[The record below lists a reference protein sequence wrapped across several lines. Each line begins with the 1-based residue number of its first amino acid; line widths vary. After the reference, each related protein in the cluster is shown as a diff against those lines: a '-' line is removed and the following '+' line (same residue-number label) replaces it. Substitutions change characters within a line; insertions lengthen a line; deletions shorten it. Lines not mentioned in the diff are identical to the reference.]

1 MKKVFIGTVSSS
13 ATVSAYYTS
22 SIFKSQQLLKENG
35 MDCYLDIIIDE
46 PLIQLA
52 RNKLLSLFIESDC
65 DELVFID
72 SDQAWAPEDLLKLIN
87 IDKDF
92 VGAPVIFKN
101 SNKYNVSFESISNED
116 LIKVDS
122 VGTGFLKISKR
133 VAKAVSDVS
142 QRYRDGESFN
152 KMAFEVNVVGGNIVS
167 EDFMFCKKWKDLGG
181 EVFIDPSINP
191 YHIGNASFRG
201 DFKEYLESY
210 LNNPSDIS
218 QNKV

>member
-1 MKKVFIGTVSSS
+1 MKKVFIGTVSSTAS
-13 ATVSAYYTS
+13 VSAYYLTS
-22 SIFKSQQLLKENG
+22 LFRSQQLLKENG
-35 MDCYLDIIIDE
+35 IDCYLDIIIDE

-101 SNKYNVSFESISNED
+101 SNRYNVSFESLSNED

-122 VGTGFLKISKR
+122 VGTGFLKISKK
-133 VAKAVSDVS
+133 VAKAVSDIS
-142 QRYRDGESFN
+142 QEYKDGESSN
-152 KMAFEVNVVGGNIVS
+152 RMAFEVKVINGNIIS
-167 EDFMFCKKWKDLGG
+167 EDFVFCKKWKDLGG

-191 YHIGNASFRG
+191 YHIGSASFQG
-201 DFKEYLESY
+201 NFKGYLD
-210 LNNPSDIS
+210 NDIP
-218 QNKV
+218 N

>member
-22 SIFKSQQLLKENG
+22 SIFKSQKLLKENG
-35 MDCYLDIIIDE
+35 IDCYLDIIIDE

-65 DELVFID
+65 SELIFID
-72 SDQAWAPEDLLKLIN
+72 SDQAWDPEDLLKLVN

-92 VGAPVIFKN
+92 VGAPVILKTSN
-101 SNKYNVSFESISNED
+101 SYNVSFKETSQD
-116 LIKVDS
+116 KLIKVDS
-122 VGTGFLKISKR
+122 VGTGFLKISKK
-133 VAKAVSDVS
+133 VAKAVSDIS
-142 QRYRDGESFN
+142 KEYKDGESSN
-152 KMAFEVNVVGGNIVS
+152 RMAFEIKVIDGDIVS

-181 EVFIDPSINP
+181 EIFIDPSINP

-201 DFKEYLESY
+201 DFKEYLNT
-210 LNNPSDIS
+210 L
-218 QNKV
+218 

>member
-22 SIFKSQQLLKENG
+22 SIFKSQKLLKENG
-35 MDCYLDIIIDE
+35 IDCYLDIIIDE

-65 DELVFID
+65 DELIFID
-72 SDQAWAPEDLLKLIN
+72 SDQAWDPEDLLKLIN

-92 VGAPVIFKN
+92 VGAPVILKT
-101 SNKYNVSFESISNED
+101 SNNYNVSFKDPSSNE
-116 LIKVDS
+116 LMEVDF

-133 VAKAVSDVS
+133 VAEEVFSYS
-142 QRYRDGESFN
+142 EEYIDGDSVCR
-152 KMAFEVNVVGGNIVS
+152 MAFEVKVLDKSIMS

-181 EVFIDPSINP
+181 KIFIDTSINP
-191 YHIGNASFRG
+191 YHIGSVSYQG
-201 DFKEYLESY
+201 DFKEYLSF
-210 LNNPSDIS
+210 LVDNDSTT
-218 QNKV
+218 

>member
-101 SNKYNVSFESISNED
+101 SNRYNVSFESISNED

-122 VGTGFLKISKR
+122 VGTGFLKISKK
-133 VAKAVSDVS
+133 VANAVWDISPE
-142 QRYRDGESFN
+142 YKDGESSSR
-152 KMAFEVNVVGGNIVS
+152 MAFEVKIIDENIMS

-181 EVFIDPSINP
+181 EIFIDPSIDP
-191 YHIGNASFRG
+191 YHIGISSFRG
-201 DFKEYLESY
+201 NFKEYLSY
-210 LNNPSDIS
+210 
-218 QNKV
+218 K